1 MATATIPTPTTATPN
16 HAAAT
21 RRAPLQAQSA
31 GAYRGVVGVG
41 LVGIALAHVL
51 DLQSK
56 MSEVPYL
63 GWAYV
68 GLIVSSLVLA
78 DLVVRRGGRTTFLA
92 SAGLAFAVILGY
104 AVNRTVGMPL
114 ATDDIGN
121 WLEPLGL
128 ASLVVEAAVAWFALA
143 AARLR
148 HA

>member
-1 MATATIPTPTTATPN
+1 MAT
-16 HAAAT
+16 
-21 RRAPLQAQSA
+21 
-31 GAYRGVVGVG
+31 G
-41 LVGIALAHVL
+41 LVGIALIHIL

-68 GLIVSSLVLA
+68 GLIVASLVLA
-78 DLVVRRGGRTTFLA
+78 DLVVRRRGRSVFLA
-92 SAGLAFAVILGY
+92 SAGLAAAVILGY
-104 AVNRTVGMPL
+104 VVNRTVGMPN
-114 ATDDIGN
+114 ATDDVGN

-128 ASLVVEAAVAWFALA
+128 ASLVVEAAVVWFAAA